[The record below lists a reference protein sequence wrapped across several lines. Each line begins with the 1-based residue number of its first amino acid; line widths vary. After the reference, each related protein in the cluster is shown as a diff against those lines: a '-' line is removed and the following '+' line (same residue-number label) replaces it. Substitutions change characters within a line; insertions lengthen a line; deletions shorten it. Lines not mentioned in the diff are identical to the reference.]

1 MFALALPGLI
11 ILIIV
16 ITLKSELVTSDEPIP
31 VSFDVIDSTYSEEA
45 NVLFEL
51 ISEIRDEWNLP
62 SLSIAVGFNNQI
74 VWSGTAGYSEI
85 KSLAPASSETKYRI
99 GSISKPIT
107 ATALAILEEK
117 NRVSFSDTLQNI
129 LPNLYPNSEPITL
142 SQLASHTSGISHY
155 EKGVSFFYNEIIQK
169 KQYVSVEESLNEFK
183 DRPLL
188 FPPGTDFYYS
198 SNGYNI
204 LARIIEEVSN
214 SEYLTFISE
223 EILTKADMNST
234 SLEDY
239 PNLSH
244 TNLAT
249 FYLPLPFDRY
259 LEAPDVNNSNKW
271 ASGGF
276 LSTPSDLIR
285 FSNSL
290 LSYELFSRTQLDSIF
305 TPYRLKNG
313 ESNEQNYGIG
323 WRIDPVILTVN
334 SLRTEFK
341 TVHHGGNSAG
351 SMTFLLIFPEQQL
364 SIAMATN
371 TNPKNAGELRGKM
384 YSVAKIFLSRN

>member
-1 MFALALPGLI
+1 MIFLTI
-11 ILIIV
+11 RSEIV
-16 ITLKSELVTSDEPIP
+16 SSEEIIP
-31 VSFDVIDSTYSEEA
+31 VSFEIIDSTYSKEA
-45 NVLFEL
+45 DKIIEL

-62 SLSIAVGFNNQI
+62 SLSIAVGFNNQL
-74 VWSGTAGYSEI
+74 VFSGISGYSEI
-85 KSLAPASSETKYRI
+85 DSSIPASLNTKYRI

-107 ATALAILEEK
+107 ATALAILEE
-117 NRVSFSDTLQNI
+117 RDSISFSDTVQNI
-129 LPNLYPNSEPITL
+129 LPTLYSHSKPITL
-142 SQLASHTSGISHY
+142 LQLATHTSGIKHY
-155 EKGVSFFYNEIIQK
+155 EEGISFFYNEIIKK
-169 KQYVSVEESLNEFK
+169 KQYESVEESLNEFK

-214 SEYLTFISE
+214 SEYLIFISE
-223 EILTKADMNST
+223 EILTKSDMHST
-234 SLEDY
+234 SLENY

-244 TNLAT
+244 SNLAT

-259 LEAPDVNNSNKW
+259 IEAPDVNNSNKW

-290 LSYELFSRTQLDSIF
+290 LNYELFSKAQLDIIF
-305 TPYRLKNG
+305 TPYPLKNG

-334 SLRTEFK
+334 DLRTEFK

-351 SMTFLLIFPEQQL
+351 SMTFLLMFPDQKL

-371 TNPKNAGELRGKM
+371 TNPNNAGELRGKM
-384 YSVAKIFLSRN
+384 YSVAKVFLSKK